1 MSNERGASGSNPD
14 GSIPVSHI
22 TYHSPGMFQYKNAVH
37 ASLGIVYEELHD
49 IHESCAKTKKDSIY
63 LI

>member
-1 MSNERGASGSNPD
+1 
-14 GSIPVSHI
+14 
-22 TYHSPGMFQYKNAVH
+22 MFQYKNAVH